1 MEIESI
7 KITFYQDGE
16 TVFKNDLAAVFEALE
31 QKGKSVNT
39 GGPPVAEFLSLEGYY
54 DQPGQFKIEIIY
66 TNKTKTDVQP
76 KQHNASADA
85 HI

>member
-7 KITFYQDGE
+7 KLTHQDGE
-16 TVFKNDLAAVFEALE
+16 AVFLNDMAAVFEALE
-31 QKGKSVNT
+31 QKGLFVNT

-54 DQPGQFKIEIIY
+54 DQPGEFKIEIIY
-66 TNKTKTDVQP
+66 TNKTKTNVQP